1 MAVWPNPA
9 LLILLVAALLAFEDW
24 LTTPS
29 CSGGT
34 PEARASGDL
43 RAMMVADLM
52 LLGSDASYAD
62 HYFRDHLMSKFFT
75 VSGQIQMRASQV
87 SESCSMSYLSSSF
100 FISF

>member
-52 LLGSDASYAD
+52 LLGS
-62 HYFRDHLMSKFFT
+62 T
-75 VSGQIQMRASQV
+75 PPTPTIT
-87 SESCSMSYLSSSF
+87 SETTSCPSSSR
-100 FISF
+100 